1 MVRGNSMAGKM
12 FNMIVL
18 KKLLRPI
25 MMKKPIPTPK
35 QNGIVFAKPCCLAKT
50 IAIKL
55 LGPGVK
61 LVMMINNKKENTGK
75 TIPSFKLC
83 DIMHEIDFITSV
95 FLLYKTCVI
104 LYMQGGLL
112 DGRNSSRLCEKFK
125 GNSRKGEIKL
135 RESFSA

>member
-35 QNGIVFAKPCCLAKT
+35 QNGIVFAKPYCLAKT

-75 TIPSFKLC
+75 TIPSFKLY
-83 DIMHEIDFITSV
+83 DIMHEIDCITSV
-95 FLLYKTCVI
+95 FLLYKTYVI
-104 LYMQGGLL
+104 LYM
-112 DGRNSSRLCEKFK
+112 
-125 GNSRKGEIKL
+125 
-135 RESFSA
+135 

>member
-35 QNGIVFAKPCCLAKT
+35 QNGIVFAKPYCLAKT

-61 LVMMINNKKENTGK
+61 LVMMINSKKENTGK
-75 TIPSFKLC
+75 SITSFKLY
-83 DIMHEIDFITSV
+83 DIMSEIDSITSV
-95 FLLYKTCVI
+95 ILLYEMYAI
-104 LYMQGGLL
+104 LY
-112 DGRNSSRLCEKFK
+112 
-125 GNSRKGEIKL
+125 I
-135 RESFSA
+135 